1 MWCGSLHPNPDLNIR
16 LPQRP
21 LIPSCQ
27 ETNSK
32 KVTQSVIFREQGPS
46 GATFSYWDFELHKN
60 TLT

>member
-1 MWCGSLHPNPDLNIR
+1 MCCGSLHANPDLNIR

-21 LIPSCQ
+21 LIPSRR

-32 KVTQSVIFREQGPS
+32 KVTQSVIFREKGSS
-46 GATFSYWDFELHKN
+46 GATFSYWGFELHKN